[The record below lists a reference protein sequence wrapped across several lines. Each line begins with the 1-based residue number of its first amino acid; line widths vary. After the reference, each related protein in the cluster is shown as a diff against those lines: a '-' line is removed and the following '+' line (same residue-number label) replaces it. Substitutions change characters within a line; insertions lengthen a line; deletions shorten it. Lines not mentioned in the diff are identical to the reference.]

1 MKKTERWRIIV
12 GIVSIL
18 YILFMWMKKDIAD
31 IYSTMPAEQV
41 IPLIVTTV
49 GVTLAKVAV
58 LAVVVL
64 LVKWVLVKMKKK
76 R

>member
-31 IYSTMPAEQV
+31 IYSTMQAEQV

>member
-18 YILFMWMKKDIAD
+18 YILFMWMQKDIAD